1 MKRLVSEPR
10 ADWQRLVTSQGLVW
24 HTAEGQRYWDESAC
38 YVLSMAEVLRLEEA
52 SNELQRLCLEAGQH
66 IIDRNRFADLGLSSV
81 VAEEIRAAWDAE
93 PPAIYGRL
101 DLAYDGDRIKL
112 LEYNA
117 DTPTALLEA
126 AVIQWYW
133 KEQVHPAA
141 DQWNSIHER
150 LVEKWRALKPL
161 LDETV
166 YFAHVD
172 DPAHE
177 DLMTVTYLRD
187 TASEAGI
194 GTIGIGMK
202 EIGYTENPRRFV
214 DLAGVEMRSIFKL
227 YPWEWMVDEAFAE
240 HLLDSIGGGV
250 KWIEPIWKMM
260 WSNKGLLPILWELFP
275 GHPLLLPAYFD
286 GPRDM
291 TSYVRKP
298 RLSREGANIT
308 VVEGNKRVL
317 DTPGDYGAD
326 GFIYQELAAIPAF
339 DGQYAVLGSWIIDRV
354 SAGCGIRESDTLVT
368 GNLSRFVPHYIDG

>member
-1 MKRLVSEPR
+1 VNRLACAPR
-10 ADWQRLVTSQGLVW
+10 PDWQQLVTSQGLVW
-24 HTAEGQRYWDESAC
+24 HTPEGQPYWDESAC
-38 YVLSMAEVLRLEEA
+38 YVLTMAEVLQLEEA
-52 SNELQRLCLEAGQH
+52 SNELQRLCLAAGQH
-66 IIDRNRFADLGLSSV
+66 IVDRNRFADLGLSAI
-81 VAEEIRAAWDAE
+81 VAEHIRAAWDAE
-93 PPAIYGRL
+93 PPAIYGRM
-101 DLAYDGDRIKL
+101 DLAYDRGSIKL

-117 DTPTALLEA
+117 DTPTSLLES

-133 KEQVHPAA
+133 KEQVHPGA

-150 LVEKWRALKPL
+150 LVDKWRELRSH

-166 YFAHVD
+166 YFAHAD

-214 DLAGVEMRSIFKL
+214 DLTGAEMRSIFKL

-240 HLLDSIGGGV
+240 HLFDSIYGGV

-275 GHPLLLPAYFD
+275 DHPLLLPAYFD
-286 GPRDM
+286 GPRALS
-291 TSYVRKP
+291 SYVRKP

-308 VVEGNKRVL
+308 VFDQDRRVL
-317 DTPGDYGAD
+317 ETPGEYGAD
-326 GFIYQELAAIPAF
+326 GFVYQGLAPIPSF
-339 DGQYAVLGSWIIDRV
+339 DGRYAVLGSWIIDGV
-354 SAGCGIRESDTLVT
+354 AAGCGIRESDTLVT
-368 GNLSRFVPHYIDG
+368 GNGSRFVPHYIDG